1 MIRAHF
7 YRDGESLRMTI
18 DGHAGYGRLGN
29 DVVCA
34 AVSGIFYALMG
45 YLRSFKR
52 DMINIRT
59 VEYGH
64 ADIIC
69 DSECEEALKLA
80 CMGIFEVALTYPD
93 HVKVEN
99 ELWNWRMRRS
109 A

>member
-1 MIRAHF
+1 MIKARF
-7 YRDGESLRMTI
+7 YRDGERLRMTI

-29 DVVCA
+29 DIVCA
-34 AVSGIFYALMG
+34 AVSGIFYALVG

-52 DMINIRT
+52 DMTEICA

-80 CMGIFEVALTYPD
+80 CMGIYEVALTYPD

-99 ELWNWRMRRS
+99 RLWNWKMRKS

>member
-1 MIRAHF
+1 MIKARF

-29 DVVCA
+29 DIVCA

-52 DMINIRT
+52 DMINIRA

-64 ADIIC
+64 TDIIC

>member
-1 MIRAHF
+1 MISARF

-18 DGHAGYGRLGN
+18 DGHAGYSRLGN
-29 DVVCA
+29 DIVCA

-52 DMINIRT
+52 DMTKICA

-69 DSECEEALKLA
+69 DPDCEEALKLA
-80 CMGIFEVALTYPD
+80 CMGIYEVALTYPD

-99 ELWNWRMRRS
+99 RLWNWKMRRS